1 MINDI
6 FFALKILISIYIKR
20 KKKIFLYLT
29 IFISSYIIKF
39 HNVNE
44 NKHKKKK
51 KKKKKKKDLKP
62 ENLLLNSQE
71 SNIDIKVADFGLASI
86 DKNMLLQTSCGTLT
100 YAVNFI

>member
-51 KKKKKKKDLKP
+51 KKKEYKDKKFFFKKKKKKKKKKD
-62 ENLLLNSQE
+62 
-71 SNIDIKVADFGLASI
+71 
-86 DKNMLLQTSCGTLT
+86 
-100 YAVNFI
+100 